1 MNSKKILITILW
13 SIIIPWLLIKLW
25 MPNFFLV
32 KRQPRLIRGLPSE
45 IAVAE
50 KELDLRVQKLFPPNT
65 LDTEIEKE
73 LSKQGFEIKTVREK
87 KIASFEMHN
96 VFCRL
101 EYLIDWEVNDQ
112 NEIYNLRGDHNAV
125 CL

>member
-1 MNSKKILITILW
+1 MNSKKVLITILS
-13 SIIIPWLLIKLW
+13 SIAIFWLLLKFWFPDFYL
-25 MPNFFLV
+25 L
-32 KRQPRLIRGLPSE
+32 KRKPSLIRGLSSE

-50 KELDLRVQKLFPPNT
+50 EQFALKVKKLFPPNT
-65 LDTEIEKE
+65 PNTEIERE
-73 LSKQGFEIKTVREK
+73 LSNQGFEIKTVREK

-101 EYLIDWEVNDQ
+101 EYLIDWEVNDK
-112 NEIYNLRGDHNAV
+112 NKIYNLRGDHNAV

>member
-1 MNSKKILITILW
+1 MNSKKTLITILS
-13 SIIIPWLLIKLW
+13 SITIFWLLIKLW

-32 KRQPRLIRGLPSE
+32 KRQPNLIKGLPST
-45 IAVAE
+45 ISVAE
-50 KELDLRVQKLFPPNT
+50 EELDLRVQKLFPPNT
-65 LDTEIEKE
+65 LDTEIERE
-73 LSKQGFEIKTVREK
+73 LSKQGFEIKTVRGK
-87 KIASFEMHN
+87 KIASFEMRN

-101 EYLIDWEVNDQ
+101 EYFIDWEVNAR